1 MVKIEVSVE
10 FVRQLKH
17 LTKKYRSM
25 KSDYTGFLDFIEANP
40 HAGVDLGD
48 GLHKVRLAIASKG
61 KGKRGGARIITYTI
75 EETDDEIIIN
85 LLTIYDKSE
94 IESLSDS
101 YLKTLVAAITEQ

>member
-1 MVKIEVSVE
+1 MKIIPSIE
-10 FVRQLKH
+10 FKRNFKH
-17 LTKKYRSM
+17 LFKKYRSL
-25 KSDYTGFLDFIEANP
+25 KSDYEVLKNELIANP

-75 EETDDEIIIN
+75 EETGDEIIIN